1 MDEVD
6 EVVGGVKKRLQ
17 EVADALG
24 TSQAA
29 QPGQQGIPP
38 ILASLTDHLHLGRM

>member
-6 EVVGGVKKRLQ
+6 EVVGGVKMVFE

-24 TSQAA
+24 PPQAA